1 MRSAPIHVVV
11 HYPKTQE
18 GQRELAQR
26 IAAVHADVVKDYIKG
41 LACPTEQKKSLAE
54 KVKTQVTQ
62 QI

>member
-41 LACPTEQKKSLAE
+41 LACPAEQKKSLAE